1 MKTVSSLVSSFVCVA
16 GLVGI
21 VGVGAAVIT
30 EFCAEMAQSQSQ
42 NQSEAAIDE
51 LVVEFLAITPREVW
65 PDILSEATTEV
76 LVSGFAEGAR
86 NGGLVLTPAQRTV
99 VELVIVPRLKER
111 MARSVERV
119 PGYDAWHISASSA
132 KKMLVAME
140 ADGEAFMVR
149 YTAAIA
155 RLLMQASDRT

>member
-42 NQSEAAIDE
+42 SEAAIDE

-65 PDILSEATTEV
+65 PDILSEATTTV
-76 LVSGFAEGAR
+76 LVSGFEEGAR
-86 NGGLVLTPAQRTV
+86 NGGLFLTPAQRTV

>member
-42 NQSEAAIDE
+42 SQSEAAIDA

-65 PDILSEATTEV
+65 PDILSEATTNV
-76 LVSGFAEGAR
+76 LVSGFEEGAR
-86 NGGLVLTPAQRTV
+86 NGGLFLTPAQRTV

-119 PGYDAWHISASSA
+119 PGYDARHISASSA
-132 KKMLVAME
+132 KKMLTEME

>member
-65 PDILSEATTEV
+65 PDILSEVTSEV
-76 LVSGFAEGAR
+76 LVSGFEEGAR
-86 NGGLVLTPAQRTV
+86 SGGLVLTPAQRTV